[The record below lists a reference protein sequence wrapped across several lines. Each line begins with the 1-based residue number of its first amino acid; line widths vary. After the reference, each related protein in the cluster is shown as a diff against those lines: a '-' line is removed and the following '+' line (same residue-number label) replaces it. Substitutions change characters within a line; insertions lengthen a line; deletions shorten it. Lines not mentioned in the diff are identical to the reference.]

1 MISKYFQEYPKLE
14 WQHSTLPRGTVSNRD
29 PYSCDIDPLR
39 FLDITKEDHFAAVV
53 IPTRIFIIYPPASDF
68 RFCFPVSASLS
79 LDLSEN
85 SQTSAPARNLP
96 YTQPETS
103 MLTITL
109 IAALISLLLTFW
121 ILSANPYRLSNQA
134 FALTTLVQTMWLGC
148 VYRAIEVGN
157 SPIIS
162 RNDELEFWFRANAA
176 VVSVLPTAI
185 WLVKNAILSNPR
197 DRGTAIYNTLPVFLV
212 SILAATL
219 CFTESFVSA
228 ETPQLL
234 TRGLA
239 YYLFILVSTF
249 IYSLCIIR
257 IVRELRNSVGIRRV
271 ELQFLGLN
279 AGGAALVLG
288 ILNAVGNYL
297 NYRPLNRFGILLLIA
312 ASGLTAWALLFHRV
326 FNAREVLMQLSQRG
340 TFVLLLVGGTY
351 GLWSMLYPI
360 VGEPFGLLLSIMLCG
375 SAAVWLDRG
384 SRAWFESANRRKL
397 AEARKAAIDI
407 GNNEV
412 QTEMLVTRFEA
423 LLQSECNA
431 QSCTLLFDNGEVYS
445 GADLAL
451 AKQRPGFAAL
461 IDEGWTTPESL
472 LRRKPTHARADLQSF
487 VDSHTL
493 GLLMTT
499 PKGSPTPSLIVAL
512 GRKADESPFT
522 YPEIER
528 LQTLVALLDNLLA
541 RSRRAAHAALL
552 ARMEYLAVASRGLAH
567 DLKNLITPVSTYL
580 QHTDGLYPPE
590 SPAGEVHASAKRA
603 TQIMSDYVRE
613 NLFFAEKL
621 SPKFERFEVAV
632 LLEQA
637 RDAVS
642 APADA
647 RKITIAIMDQS
658 RDEFVADRVLLQRLL
673 VNLLSN
679 AIDASPPGGVVT
691 LSARGLRAGWIR
703 LDVSDQGTGIPQE
716 NIARIFDPYFTT
728 KEFGNELRGFGLGLT
743 IAQKIALLHHG
754 EISVSSRAG
763 QGTTF
768 SVDLPNARAGA
779 AWAEKSTDSMPVHL
793 PTAAPVMP

>member
-1 MISKYFQEYPKLE
+1 MA
-14 WQHSTLPRGTVSNRD
+14 TLALS
-29 PYSCDIDPLR
+29 
-39 FLDITKEDHFAAVV
+39 AAM
-53 IPTRIFIIYPPASDF
+53 F
-68 RFCFPVSASLS
+68 SL
-79 LDLSEN
+79 
-85 SQTSAPARNLP
+85 
-96 YTQPETS
+96 
-103 MLTITL
+103 MLTIGVL
-109 IAALISLLLTFW
+109 W
-121 ILSANPYRLSNQA
+121 INPHRFSNQA
-134 FALTTLVQTMWLGC
+134 FAFVSLLQTMWLFC
-148 VYRAIEVGN
+148 VYRAIHAGN
-157 SPIIS
+157 ALPIE
-162 RNDELEFWFRANAA
+162 DVAELEFWLRANAA
-176 VVSVLPTAI
+176 IVAFMPGAVWLLERAISSNETRKRSLLRVAPLFVLGALS
-185 WLVKNAILSNPR
+185 LVLLKTQLFLFLDNEGVLRRGILYYS
-197 DRGTAIYNTLPVFLV
+197 LSLV
-212 SILAATL
+212 SILL
-219 CFTESFVSA
+219 YGWFVV
-228 ETPQLL
+228 TVLKK
-234 TRGLA
+234 
-239 YYLFILVSTF
+239 IVSC
-249 IYSLCIIR
+249 S
-257 IVRELRNSVGIRRV
+257 GIRRV
-271 ELQFLGLN
+271 EFQFLALTTGGSAFLMGLLN
-279 AGGAALVLG
+279 ALGNLFYLRTLNNIG
-288 ILNAVGNYL
+288 ILVV
-297 NYRPLNRFGILLLIA
+297 IA